1 MFLLGRN
8 PDGFSDLEDV
18 LDFFEALI
26 AQKTVDNFLDDRE
39 VYSYFYHW
47 IRLYWQASKEY
58 VENYRREEP
67 MAWGTIQ
74 ELHDIVTT
82 FEKKEIKKDTGR
94 EPREDEL
101 FLSKDKMHKQLEKE
115 ARLTN

>member
-1 MFLLGRN
+1 
-8 PDGFSDLEDV
+8 
-18 LDFFEALI
+18 
-26 AQKTVDNFLDDRE
+26 
-39 VYSYFYHW
+39 FYHW